1 MTGVQTCALPIFG
14 HGAIEGVA
22 GPEAANNASAAG
34 VLVPLLTLGLPTSST
49 AAIMLAAFQQYGIQP
64 GPFLLTSNPQLVWG
78 LIASLYIGNVMLLIL
93 NLPLAQVWVRLL
105 EIPRPWLYGGILLF
119 ASIGVYSLNNSV
131 FDLVLLA
138 VIGVFG
144 YAMRRFDIPVAPAVI
159 GMILGPRCE
168 EQFRRALGIAQ
179 GDLLVFVQRPISGTI
194 LALTALL
201 LIGPPLW
208 KLLRS
213 RQAVK
218 R

>member
-1 MTGVQTCALPIFG
+1 
-14 HGAIEGVA
+14 
-22 GPEAANNASAAG
+22 
-34 VLVPLLTLGLPTSST
+34 
-49 AAIMLAAFQQYGIQP
+49 
-64 GPFLLTSNPQLVWG
+64 
-78 LIASLYIGNVMLLIL
+78 MLLIL

-144 YAMRRFDIPVAPAVI
+144 YVMRRFDIPVAPAVI

-168 EQFRRALGIAQ
+168 EQFRRALGISQ

-194 LALTALL
+194 LAITALL
-201 LIGPPLW
+201 LIVPPLL
-208 KLLRS
+208 KLVRS
-213 RQAVK
+213 RRTV
-218 R
+218 RT